1 MLNIRYIVPVLWISD
16 VCLQNLP
23 KVALFYW
30 VVLETILCS
39 LVFKMSFVR
48 VIDTSDTSS
57 FLPKIPTALLAN
69 CLSLGQ
75 SEAKAMKI

>member
-1 MLNIRYIVPVLWISD
+1 
-16 VCLQNLP
+16 
-23 KVALFYW
+23 
-30 VVLETILCS
+30 
-39 LVFKMSFVR
+39 MSFVR